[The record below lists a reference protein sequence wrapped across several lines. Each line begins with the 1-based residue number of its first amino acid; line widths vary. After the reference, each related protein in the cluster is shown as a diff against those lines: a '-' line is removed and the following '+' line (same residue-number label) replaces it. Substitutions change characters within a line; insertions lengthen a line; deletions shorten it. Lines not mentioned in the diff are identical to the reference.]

1 MPMRESLKDPHNI
14 LKICVLVGC
23 TIGTV
28 IQVLNC
34 INKLFHPP
42 VSTRYS
48 YNLNESIKYPCVT
61 TCRRPAFKKEVFKE
75 FNVVPTELTDNFAFV
90 YFNFSQHTLS
100 EFVDKSTYDFYE
112 LFAQY
117 GFAGQ
122 GSNDDLSVSW
132 SNHLERG
139 RCYTIMPLNRSNVFS
154 PGGGYFLHYKQDMRP
169 DKVDAYG
176 VSMAGFD
183 IYLHDPNEI
192 LTYDEDQKD
201 SFMEHIYLEAAEDMR
216 VILDVQ
222 EYRRVPTADV
232 NCDPTPGYSKPKCQE
247 RCIHQQIARTM
258 NCTVPWLFLPLNHNY
273 SECDSFK
280 RVQMIIRQLAF
291 FRKKYIDNCN
301 CPSACNFTIYKPS
314 IISRKEVKDNTTYPD
329 SLIRIYYSKNL
340 VTVISEVAGYD
351 WYQLFSDVCA
361 LLGFLLGL
369 SVMSLVSVLEE
380 ILRIILRRT
389 SKSKRTKDDIEDKDD
404 CIVTHRRENKTK
416 EDTFLDYRNMRDY
429 YNFYGKRSVNNISD
443 RNRY

>member
-1 MPMRESLKDPHNI
+1 KTSKEQYSSAI
-14 LKICVLVGC
+14 LNG
-23 TIGTV
+23 
-28 IQVLNC
+28 
-34 INKLFHPP
+34 
-42 VSTRYS
+42 
-48 YNLNESIKYPCVT
+48 
-61 TCRRPAFKKEVFKE
+61 KE
-75 FNVVPTELTDNFAFV
+75 
-90 YFNFSQHTLS
+90 LS
-100 EFVDKSTYDFYE
+100 
-112 LFAQY
+112 
-117 GFAGQ
+117 
-122 GSNDDLSVSW
+122 
-132 SNHLERG
+132 
-139 RCYTIMPLNRSNVFS
+139 
-154 PGGGYFLHYKQDMRP
+154 
-169 DKVDAYG
+169 
-176 VSMAGFD
+176 
-183 IYLHDPNEI
+183 
-192 LTYDEDQKD
+192 
-201 SFMEHIYLEAAEDMR
+201 
-216 VILDVQ
+216 
-222 EYRRVPTADV
+222 
-232 NCDPTPGYSKPKCQE
+232 
-247 RCIHQQIARTM
+247 
-258 NCTVPWLFLPLNHNY
+258 
-273 SECDSFK
+273 
-280 RVQMIIRQLAF
+280 